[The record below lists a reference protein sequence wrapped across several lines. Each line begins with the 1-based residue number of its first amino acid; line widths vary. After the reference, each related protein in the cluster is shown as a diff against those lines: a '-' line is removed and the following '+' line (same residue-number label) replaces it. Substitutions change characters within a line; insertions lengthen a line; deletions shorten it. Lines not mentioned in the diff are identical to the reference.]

1 MPWDTGSLI
10 IKHLFFSQLKRP
22 ILFGHLI
29 KRIPQHKVQFSNSKI
44 KVNIFESQ
52 IGAIS
57 NIYTRH
63 NEIYFA
69 LVFILYR
76 LNDYFTR

>member
-29 KRIPQHKVQFSNSKI
+29 KRIPQHKVQLANPKI
-44 KVNIFESQ
+44 DVNIFEIQ
-52 IGAIS
+52 IGALSI
-57 NIYTRH
+57 IYTRH
-63 NEIYFA
+63 NEIYTVKIISTIFA
-69 LVFILYR
+69 LH
-76 LNDYFTR
+76 